1 MSIYDY
7 LKKKIVPS
15 YCVSETVYKICNYD
29 SKRLLKNLIRIVKS
43 IQLEKKMGGVHWK
56 TLHCRRGHYDATS
69 A

>member
-43 IQLEKKMGGVHWK
+43 IQLEKKMGCA
-56 TLHCRRGHYDATS
+56 LENIAL
-69 A
+69 

>member
-1 MSIYDY
+1 MNIYDY

-43 IQLEKKMGGVHWK
+43 IQL
-56 TLHCRRGHYDATS
+56 
-69 A
+69 